1 MRIVSMVPS
10 ATEILCSLDA
20 GAEIVGISHDC
31 DYPPEIVNR
40 PRITGTTL
48 KSDLSSYEIDANVR
62 ASASSGH
69 SLYFIQTELL
79 EKLNPDLVITQ
90 EQCTVC
96 AVDRKH
102 TVCALEAMKLKTD
115 WLSLTATGFS
125 GLYAD
130 IASVGSATGHAHEA
144 ERLVSQLA
152 ARLAHVAGQ
161 TAAEERPGVFCLSWF
176 DPIMAAGRWITQ
188 MVHLAGGDDR
198 IGGRAVASS
207 RITNEEV
214 LRELP
219 QVIFL
224 LPCSFYQNR
233 AAVEWADIRHSSPWL
248 ELPAVRDGRVF
259 TLESNLFHRPGPRLV
274 DGVELM
280 AALLHPDRYS
290 FSGASAL
297 SRKVA

>member
-1 MRIVSMVPS
+1 MASS
-10 ATEILCSLDA
+10 ATEILCSLGA
-20 GAEIVGISHDC
+20 GAELVGISHDC
-31 DYPPEIVNR
+31 DYPREILDR

-48 KSDLSSYEIDANVR
+48 GSDLSSYEIDANVR
-62 ASASSGH
+62 ASESSGH
-69 SLYFIQTELL
+69 SLYFIQAEFL

-96 AVDRKH
+96 AVDSKR
-102 TVCALEAMKLKTD
+102 TICALEAMKLKTD

-130 IASVGSATGHAHEA
+130 IAAVGSATGRSWEA
-144 ERLVSQLA
+144 ERLVSQLV
-152 ARLAHVAGQ
+152 ARLARVAGQ
-161 TAAEERPGVFCLSWF
+161 TAPEERPSVFCLSWF

-188 MVHLAGGDDR
+188 MVHLAGGEDH

-207 RITNEEV
+207 RITNEE
-214 LRELP
+214 LLQELP

-224 LPCSFYQNR
+224 LPCSFSQSR
-233 AAVEWADIRHSSPWL
+233 TALEWAGIRHSSPWI
-248 ELPAVRDGRVF
+248 ELPAIRNGRVF
-259 TLESNLFHRPGPRLV
+259 TLESSLFHRPGPRLV

-280 AALLHPDRYS
+280 AALLHPDRCAFTS
-290 FSGASAL
+290 ESPL